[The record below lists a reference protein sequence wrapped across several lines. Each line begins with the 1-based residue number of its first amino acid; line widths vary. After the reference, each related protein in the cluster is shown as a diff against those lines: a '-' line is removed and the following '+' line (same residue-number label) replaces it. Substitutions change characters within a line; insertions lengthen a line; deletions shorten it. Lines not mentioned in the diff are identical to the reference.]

1 MPIQLPTNNFTEI
14 PKPDGSTVRLDK
26 DLTIITAT
34 ILDLKNQN
42 DQKDGIHTW
51 IRGELYHPTHIQS
64 TNMYLPTYL
73 TNHNLNFTLTTK
85 MRFEVGK
92 EYTFVIFLNQ
102 VLIL

>member
-51 IRGELYHPTHIQS
+51 IRGELSNTYSIYQYIF
-64 TNMYLPTYL
+64 TN
-73 TNHNLNFTLTTK
+73 
-85 MRFEVGK
+85 
-92 EYTFVIFLNQ
+92 IFNKS
-102 VLIL
+102 